1 MASDRPAMSEQ
12 TDPLA
17 QLILDHPFKPVAG
30 HTDDDECTFR
40 SDGTDDT
47 YCGQPEHR
55 HETSER

>member
-1 MASDRPAMSEQ
+1 MSEQ

-30 HTDDDECTFR
+30 HPDDDECTFR